1 MGFADPTRA
10 PRRTSCDGFSAPTRN
25 RVQQREAKARAA
37 RDRAADEL
45 AEQEREQ
52 RRRGYK
58 GPRVAFKPTV
68 QSVSAEAAEAAEYR
82 AWAERAAE
90 AASANAA
97 AQKPALSEG
106 KMRDYGYGVPAWSPY
121 YIHPKL
127 KDYFGK
133 RVPTTSAPTTA
144 TTCITSTPARR
155 PTRSSSARGAHE
167 HHRAERARDDRPRLG
182 RCSAPPVRRRGRPRV
197 THMQQ
202 DRGGARRRRGGAPTR
217 ARGARRRRDARG
229 RDSRTF
235 EGGLRFP

>member
-10 PRRTSCDGFSAPTRN
+10 PRRLSCDGFSAPTRN
-25 RVQQREAKARAA
+25 REQQREAKARAA

-82 AWAERAAE
+82 AWAERAPE

-127 KDYFGK
+127 KNYFGK
-133 RVPTTSAPTTA
+133 RVPTTSASTYGDYVHHIHAGSATDPIEQCRAARTNIIEQNGRA
-144 TTCITSTPARR
+144 TTDHVWEMFGHRPSALKGDLEWTKIVQKDRERR
-155 PTRSSSARGAHE
+155 AAS
-167 HHRAERARDDRPRLG
+167 
-182 RCSAPPVRRRGRPRV
+182 
-197 THMQQ
+197 
-202 DRGGARRRRGGAPTR
+202 ARRRADEDHAQR
-217 ARGARRRRDARG
+217 AASAQSARA
-229 RDSRTF
+229 
-235 EGGLRFP
+235 